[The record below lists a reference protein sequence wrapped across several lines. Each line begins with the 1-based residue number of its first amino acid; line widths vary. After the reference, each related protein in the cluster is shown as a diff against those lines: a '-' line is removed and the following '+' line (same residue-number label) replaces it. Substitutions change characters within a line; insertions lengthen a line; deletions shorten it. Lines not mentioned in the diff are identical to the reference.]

1 MDAKQD
7 ESAGKLQSARS
18 LKALMMTN
26 SPQSNTNLYDHLTLL
41 LMKVMDE
48 HPHDAV
54 DVIEDISH
62 DVKLTFSEDKQ
73 NLLRDLP
80 ETTAAELLAEQQ
92 RLLFSRPEEDEQE
105 EQLKADVFPVFAVSL
120 IPATVAHK
128 WMSNHYNMET
138 LHPNVR
144 EVGFYLEQAGV
155 GLGREEMQRIFLA
168 LKQLVES
175 QALLGCRLW
184 GKILGTESSYIVA
197 EAQYIEGE
205 EEKNSEEVAE
215 EEEEREAENEMD
227 PLPRSTYKPLP
238 AVPKEALG
246 TGANTFVYYVCK
258 EPGHSWVKLP
268 SVSPAQ
274 ITVARLIYK
283 FFTGRLDSPVVS
295 YPPFPGNEANYL
307 RAQIARISAG
317 TQVSPRGFF
326 RAREEEGDEDEVVQ
340 DSIEVNPD
348 FEGIPVSEMASFSN
362 WVHHVQHILQQGR
375 CTWVNLAAK
384 SGEDSNEEG
393 EAEEKEE
400 PDEPEPEVGPRL
412 LDSLSKDSEM
422 FNIPPWTFKVSSTL
436 TFQHAVAVQRSNLWP
451 GAYAYACGKKFENI
465 YVGWGLKYAGE
476 GYSPPVPPLPQ
487 TQYPQMT
494 EALDPSLEE
503 EQVLEEALEEQR
515 AVQKQMEDLDDED
528 EEDDDD

>member
-7 ESAGKLQSARS
+7 ESGAKLLARS

-62 DVKLTFSEDKQ
+62 DVKLRFSEDMQ
-73 NLLRDLP
+73 NFLRDIP
-80 ETTAAELLAEQQ
+80 DTTAAELLAEQQ
-92 RLLFSRPEEDEQE
+92 SLLFARPEEDEQE
-105 EQLKADVFPVFAVSL
+105 EHL
-120 IPATVAHK
+120 
-128 WMSNHYNMET
+128 MET

-197 EAQYIEGE
+197 EAQYKGGE
-205 EEKNSEEVAE
+205 EEEDKNSEEAAE
-215 EEEEREAENEMD
+215 EEEEKEAETKENEMD
-227 PLPRSTYKPLP
+227 TLPQSTYKPPP

-246 TGANTFVYYVCK
+246 TGANKFVYYVCK

-283 FFTGRLDSPVVS
+283 FFTGRLDTPVVS

-326 RAREEEGDEDEVVQ
+326 RAREEEGDEEDEVAQ

-348 FEGIPVSEMASFSN
+348 FEGIPVSEMASLST

-375 CTWVNLAAK
+375 CTWVNLAGK
-384 SGEDSNEEG
+384 TGEDSNEEG
-393 EAEEKEE
+393 EAEEKED
-400 PDEPEPEVGPRL
+400 PDEPEPEVGPCL
-412 LDSLSKDSEM
+412 LDPLSKDSEM
-422 FNIPPWTFKVSSTL
+422 FNIPPWTSKVSSTL
-436 TFQHAVAVQRSNLWP
+436 TLQHAVAVQRSNLWP

-476 GYSPPVPPLPQ
+476 GYSPPLPPLPQ
-487 TQYPQMT
+487 KEYPSDKKQLI

-503 EQVLEEALEEQR
+503 EQVLRETLEEQR
-515 AVQKQMEDLDDED
+515 AVQEEMEDIDDED
-528 EEDDDD
+528 EEDEDD